1 MLAKQDFNTKFQQ
14 NINFKTEDNEP
25 AGKLTYKKNI
35 FSFCILKVTKELDS
49 LEVLL
54 TLTFLTQGKSGERGL
69 PGGKNGPR
77 EARCQ

>member
-1 MLAKQDFNTKFQQ
+1 MCLWVS
-14 NINFKTEDNEP
+14 
-25 AGKLTYKKNI
+25 YKKKYMKI
-35 FSFCILKVTKELDS
+35 YFCILKVTKELDS

-54 TLTFLTQGKSGERGL
+54 THTFLTQGKSGERGL

>member
-1 MLAKQDFNTKFQQ
+1 MSLWVS
-14 NINFKTEDNEP
+14 
-25 AGKLTYKKNI
+25 YKKKKYEKN
-35 FSFCILKVTKELDS
+35 FFCILNVTKELDS

-54 TLTFLTQGKSGERGL
+54 ILTFLIQGKSGERGL